1 LDLQQNLALANVGS
15 PLKIA
20 DMKTRFCCCLGFA
33 GALLAASVPAPGAET
48 APAAPPAGSLT
59 TPAPKR
65 VLQNKSFDD
74 SDAARQRILKLYKDL
89 RVTDVCDGMDA
100 IGLQDI
106 GVMDQSIR
114 PLWRDPEKF
123 SHRIVGFAVTVRYV
137 PAQVRVGQNS
147 FPSYDEYKKFKSDQ
161 YQQSSEK
168 NWIDLGKRGN
178 SVVIFDASDVGYVGF
193 IGSNNSL
200 NWARN
205 GFVGAVT
212 DGNARDTDEIIKTGR
227 IPVYSKK
234 LGGGVRP
241 GHIWLDAVNVP
252 VNCGGVLVF
261 PGDVIVADGD
271 GVIGVPREHA
281 VRVGEIAREICE
293 GDQKGRLQHFKSLGI
308 PLDQTVNPSGP
319 GAK

>member
-1 LDLQQNLALANVGS
+1 
-15 PLKIA
+15 
-20 DMKTRFCCCLGFA
+20 MKTPILLVLA
-33 GALLAASVPAPGAET
+33 GALLAVSVPTIGAGTPPVAPS
-48 APAAPPAGSLT
+48 AAGIT
-59 TPAPKR
+59 TPEPR
-65 VLQNKSFDD
+65 RILQNKSFDD
-74 SDAARQRILKLYKDL
+74 SDAARQRILELYRDL

-114 PLWRDPEKF
+114 PLWRDTEKF

-137 PAQVRVGQNS
+137 PASVRVGQNS
-147 FPSYDEYKKFKSDQ
+147 FPGYEEYQKFKSAQ

-168 NWIDLGKRGN
+168 AWVELGKRGN
-178 SVVIFDASDVGYVGF
+178 AVVVFDASEVGYVGF

-200 NWARN
+200 NWAKN

-212 DGNARDTDEIIKTGR
+212 NGNARDTDEIVKTGR
-227 IPVYSKK
+227 IPVYSRK

-241 GHIWLDAVNVP
+241 GRIWLDSVNIP

-261 PGDVIVADGD
+261 PGDVVVADGD
-271 GVIGVPREHA
+271 GVIVVPREHA
-281 VRVGEIAREICE
+281 VRVGEIAREICA

-308 PLDQTVNPSGP
+308 PLDQTVSSPPP
-319 GAK
+319 GKK